1 MSRTGA
7 IASVGAAAAPGNSLG
22 TYAGLVRLFS
32 FDRARFVHA
41 FKRKIV
47 IIGRDPSCDVVLTDE
62 GISRRHAMFEFGAGR
77 WTIEDLEST
86 TGTIVGRTRISSRWQ
101 LDANDEVRFG
111 NDLFKFVPVGAEG
124 YERCIERPVISPTP
138 YDATSDPRAEIVGGP
153 AMHNLAAALTRV
165 ASGGVNVVFV
175 GEAGTEKE
183 ICARHLHALRKRAGA
198 FVRLD
203 LFGRGPDALAE
214 LAPALLSAA
223 GGTVFLDDIDPIK
236 IDDTASTAASPHF
249 IQAARALAGVPSSQ
263 QRVHDL
269 GAARASTPPP
279 PEPPGLDVHLVF
291 GATVAPPPTA
301 PASAPPRYVTTL
313 PPLRDRKEDV
323 DVLCRARLRAVGRGD
338 VKLDDWFLCALARH
352 DYPGNVRELDQLLAA
367 ALARCGGDVLTPDLL
382 PPAVRKLAPRRR

>member
-1 MSRTGA
+1 M
-7 IASVGAAAAPGNSLG
+7 
-22 TYAGLVRLFS
+22 RLFS

-41 FKRKIV
+41 FKRKVV

-77 WTIEDLEST
+77 WTIEDLDST
-86 TGTIVGRTRISSRWQ
+86 TGTIVGRTRISSRRQ
-101 LDANDEVRFG
+101 LEPNDEIRFG

-153 AMHNLAAALTRV
+153 AMHKIAAALARV
-165 ASGGVNVVFV
+165 ASGDVNVVVV

-198 FVRLD
+198 FVRRD

-223 GGTVFLDDIDPIK
+223 GGTVFLDDIDPVK
-236 IDDTASTAASPHF
+236 IDDTATTAASPHF

-263 QRVHDL
+263 QQHLRRRDARRVRRR
-269 GAARASTPPP
+269 RASRRRSTCTSCSARPSPRRRRPPP
-279 PEPPGLDVHLVF
+279 RRR
-291 GATVAPPPTA
+291 ATA
-301 PASAPPRYVTTL
+301 TTL

-323 DVLCRARLRAVGRGD
+323 DVLCRARLRAVGRGE

-367 ALARCGGDVLTPDLL
+367 ALARCVGDVLTPDLL